1 MFSVITWNLENFER
15 AAASA
20 ERAVKDRYARKLQQ
34 ISELITSAVPDLIGV
49 QEVLAGPKNSRH
61 RPLTTLPPHWGLSGR
76 VPISAARPSRHSRG
90 LAGPRPDRGRPHR
103 LPRANRGRSPF

>member
-34 ISELITSAVPDLIGV
+34 ISELITSAGPDLIGV
-49 QEVLAGPKNSRH
+49 QEVLAGPKTSFRSF
-61 RPLTTLPPHWGLSGR
+61 GLVWQDPGHDH
-76 VPISAARPSRHSRG
+76 PC
-90 LAGPRPDRGRPHR
+90 
-103 LPRANRGRSPF
+103 